1 MEKATFD
8 TVIKRLDRL
17 EQVVV
22 DMNLLLSLL
31 VKELVPNATENC
43 KTSEE
48 LTQTD
53 IKNDE
58 RDAHIA
64 RKIFAEIYEGN

>member
-22 DMNLLLSLL
+22 DMNWHLSLL

-43 KTSEE
+43 KTSEK

-53 IKNDE
+53 IKNDK